1 MNTKQHITLS
11 ELNSK
16 IGEAISI
23 HLESTYWI
31 AAEIVELRE
40 NYSGHCY
47 LSLVEKEDDKIIAQN
62 RASIWQQTYRMVKPY
77 FESATGQTLTSG
89 IKVLIKVNASYHNVY
104 GLNLTVLDID
114 PSYTVGELTIRRIQI
129 LKMLEQDGVSEMNK
143 ELEMPD
149 IPKRI
154 AIISSPTAAGY
165 EDFMNQLEH
174 NDYGYRFSTKLFPA
188 VMQGDGAEASIVKMM
203 TQIFDEIDNFD
214 VVVIIR
220 GGGASTDL
228 ACFDNYNIAL
238 HLTQFPIP
246 VIVGIGHER
255 DETVLDLVAHTALKT
270 PTAVAA
276 FLINQFMQSDAQIDI
291 IIDRLKTVVNYITIK
306 EKQHLFSINAGL
318 PTIINRA
325 FSNKNISLKNVVFKA
340 TNIANK
346 HFTTKK
352 EELKSFWYRTEKQ
365 TSNIFNLQHQL
376 LGKMEVIAELSDPK
390 HILKKG
396 YSITLKDGKVIRKNS
411 EIKKGDTITTI
422 AQDGSFVS
430 VVSE

>member
-1 MNTKQHITLS
+1 MSTKQHITLS
-11 ELNSK
+11 ELNTK

-31 AAEIVELRE
+31 VAEIVELRE

-47 LSLVEKEDDKIIAQN
+47 LSLVEKENDKIIAQN

-129 LKMLEQDGVSEMNK
+129 LKMLEQDGISEMNK

-165 EDFMNQLEH
+165 EDFMNQLDN
-174 NDYGYRFSTKLFPA
+174 NDYGYIFHTKLFPA
-188 VMQGDGAEASIVKMM
+188 IMQGDGAEASIVKVM
-203 TQIFDEIDNFD
+203 TQIFDELDNFD

-276 FLINQFMQSDAQIDI
+276 FLINQFMQSDAQVDI
-291 IIDRLKTVVNYITIK
+291 ILDRLKSAVQHITIK

-318 PTIINRA
+318 PTIVNKA
-325 FSNKNISLKNVVFKA
+325 FTNKNINLKNITFKA
-340 TNIANK
+340 TNTINK
-346 HFTTKK
+346 HFAAKK
-352 EELKSFWYRTEKQ
+352 EELKNFWYRAEKH
-365 TSNIFNLQHQL
+365 TNNIFNHQHQL
-376 LGKMEVIAELSDPK
+376 LGKMELIAELSDPK

-396 YSITLKDGKVIRKNS
+396 YSITLKDGKVVRKNS
-411 EIKKGDTITTI
+411 EVKKGDTITTI
-422 AQDGSFVS
+422 AQDGSFTS
-430 VVSE
+430 VVSD